1 MEQNLYCIIMAGGV
15 GSRFWPMSRN
25 SRPKQFLDVL
35 GIGKTFIQSTFDRF
49 ARIVPAE
56 NILVVTSSQYYDL
69 VKEQLPQIKD
79 ENILLEP
86 HKRNTAPC
94 IAYATYKLYKKNPD
108 ATVVVTPSDHLI
120 TDEAIFESTVK
131 SGLEEAA
138 HTEGLYTIGITPTG
152 PNTNYGYIQVNKG
165 TKVEFEGHD
174 IFPVKTF
181 TEKPD
186 IETAKVFLETG
197 EFFWNSGMFIWSLK
211 SIKRE
216 LEFCLPEMASLFAG
230 GEPFYYTDQE
240 QKFIADA
247 YEDCTSISIDYGV
260 MEKTRNAWVAIA
272 KFGWSDVGTWS
283 SIFDLSPAKDDHNN
297 IVKAETV
304 MLDGVEGSV
313 IKGYDKEKL
322 IVVREL
328 KNYMVVDTEDVL
340 MICPKDDK
348 VVKQIVSDLVVNEK
362 SKYL

>member
-1 MEQNLYCIIMAGGV
+1 MAGGV

-49 ARIVPAE
+49 AKVVPAE
-56 NILVVTSSQYYDL
+56 NILVVTSLQYREL
-69 VKEQLPQIKD
+69 VKEQLPQMKD

-120 TDEAIFESTVK
+120 TDESVFEETIR

-138 HTEGLYTIGITPTG
+138 LTDGLYTIGVTPTS

-165 TKVEFEGHD
+165 NKVEFNGHD
-174 IFPVKTF
+174 VFPVKTF

-186 IETAKVFLETG
+186 LETAKIFLETG

-216 LEFCLPEMASLFAG
+216 LELCLPEISKLFAG
-230 GEPFYYTDQE
+230 GEPFYYTDE
-240 QKFIADA
+240 EEKFIADA
-247 YEDCTSISIDYGV
+247 YEDCQSISIDYGV
-260 MEKTRNAWVAIA
+260 MEKTQNAWVAIA

-283 SIFDLSPAKDDHNN
+283 SIFELSPSRDENDN
-297 IVKAETV
+297 IIKEATV
-304 MLDGVEGSV
+304 MLDGVEKSV
-313 IKGYDKEKL
+313 IKGYDKDKL
-322 IVVREL
+322 IVLRGL
-328 KNYMVVDTEDVL
+328 KNYMVVDTKDVL

-348 VVKQIVSDLVVNEK
+348 VVKQIVSDLVVKEK